1 MNNLEDFFPNLSKDQ
16 LEKFKNLQDI
26 YKFWNSKVNVI
37 SRKDIDNIY
46 INHILHSLS
55 IAKVIQF
62 KNSTRILDIGTGGGF
77 PGIPLA
83 IFFPNVN
90 FTLIDSIRKKINVV
104 DSVCNELLISNVI
117 SVNDRV
123 ENHFEKYDFI
133 ISRAVVKMDKLYD
146 LVKKNIETGFNNDIP
161 NGILSLKGGDLKK
174 ELRNF
179 NDCKIYNLRDYFS
192 HDFFETKKLVYVTS
206 K

>member
-1 MNNLEDFFPNLSKDQ
+1 LKSLEEFFPNLSKDQ
-16 LEKFKNLQDI
+16 LEKFKNLQGV

-62 KNSTRILDIGTGGGF
+62 KNSSRILDVGTGGGF

-90 FTLIDSIRKKINVV
+90 FTLIDSIRKKIDVV
-104 DSVCNELLISNVI
+104 DSVCNELLISNVK

-123 ENHFEKYDFI
+123 QNHFEKYDFV

-146 LVKKNIETGFNNDIP
+146 LVKKNVQTGFSNDIP
-161 NGILSLKGGDLKK
+161 NGILSLKGGDLNL

-179 NDCKIYNLRDYFS
+179 NNCKIYNLREYFS
-192 HDFFETKKLVYVTS
+192 FDFFETKKLVYITS

>member
-1 MNNLEDFFPNLSKDQ
+1 MNNLEEFFPDLSKDQ
-16 LEKFKNLQDI
+16 LEKFKNLQGI

-55 IAKVIQF
+55 IAKVVQF
-62 KNSTRILDIGTGGGF
+62 KNSSRILDVGTGGGF

-90 FTLIDSIRKKINVV
+90 FTLIDSIRKKIDVV
-104 DSVCNELLISNVI
+104 NSVCNELLISNVI

-161 NGILSLKGGDLKK
+161 NGILSLKGGDLNL

-179 NDCKIYNLRDYFS
+179 NNYKIYNLREYFS
-192 HDFFETKKLVYVTS
+192 YDFFETKKLVYITS

>member
-1 MNNLEDFFPNLSKDQ
+1 MKSLEEFFPNLSKDQ
-16 LEKFKNLQDI
+16 LEKFKNLQGV

-62 KNSTRILDIGTGGGF
+62 KNSSRILDVGTGGGF

-90 FTLIDSIRKKINVV
+90 FTLIDSIRKKIDVV
-104 DSVCNELLISNVI
+104 DSVCNELLISNVK

-123 ENHFEKYDFI
+123 QNHFEKYDFV

-146 LVKKNIETGFNNDIP
+146 LVKKNVQTGFSNNIP
-161 NGILSLKGGDLKK
+161 NGILSLKGGDLNL

-179 NDCKIYNLRDYFS
+179 NNCKIYNLREYFS
-192 HDFFETKKLVYVTS
+192 FDFFETKKLVYITS

>member
-1 MNNLEDFFPNLSKDQ
+1 MNNLEEFFPDLSKDQ
-16 LEKFKNLQDI
+16 LEKFKNLQGI
-26 YKFWNSKVNVI
+26 YKFWNSKVNLI

-46 INHILHSLS
+46 INHIIHSLS
-55 IAKVIQF
+55 IAKVVQF
-62 KNSTRILDIGTGGGF
+62 KNSSRILDVGTGGGF

-90 FTLIDSIRKKINVV
+90 FTLIDSIRKKIDVV
-104 DSVCNELLISNVI
+104 NSVCNELLISNVI

-161 NGILSLKGGDLKK
+161 NGILSLKGGDLNL

-179 NDCKIYNLRDYFS
+179 NNYKIYNLREYFS
-192 HDFFETKKLVYVTS
+192 HDFFETKKLVYVKS

>member
-1 MNNLEDFFPNLSKDQ
+1 MKSLEEFFPNLSKDQ
-16 LEKFKNLQDI
+16 LEKFKNLQGV

-62 KNSTRILDIGTGGGF
+62 KNSSRILDVGTGGGF

-90 FTLIDSIRKKINVV
+90 FTLIDSIRKKIDVV
-104 DSVCNELLISNVI
+104 DSVCNELLISNVK

-123 ENHFEKYDFI
+123 QNHFEKYDFV

-146 LVKKNIETGFNNDIP
+146 LVKKNVQTGFSNDIP
-161 NGILSLKGGDLKK
+161 NGILSLKGGDLNL

-179 NDCKIYNLRDYFS
+179 NNCKIYNLREYFS
-192 HDFFETKKLVYVTS
+192 FDFFETKKLVYITS

>member
-1 MNNLEDFFPNLSKDQ
+1 MNNLEEFFPDLSKDQ
-16 LEKFKNLQDI
+16 LEKFKNLQGI

-55 IAKVIQF
+55 IAKVVQF
-62 KNSTRILDIGTGGGF
+62 KNSSRILDVGTGGGF

-90 FTLIDSIRKKINVV
+90 FTLIDSIRKKIDVV
-104 DSVCNELLISNVI
+104 NSVCNELLISNVI

-179 NDCKIYNLRDYFS
+179 NDYKIYNLREYFS

>member
-1 MNNLEDFFPNLSKDQ
+1 LNNLEEFFPDLSKDQ
-16 LEKFKNLQDI
+16 LEKFKNLQGI

-55 IAKVIQF
+55 IAKVVQF
-62 KNSTRILDIGTGGGF
+62 KNSSRILDVGTGGGF

-90 FTLIDSIRKKINVV
+90 FTLIDSIRKKIDVV
-104 DSVCNELLISNVI
+104 NSVCNELLISNVI

-179 NDCKIYNLRDYFS
+179 NDYKIYNLREYFS
-192 HDFFETKKLVYVTS
+192 DDFFETKKLVYVTS

>member
-1 MNNLEDFFPNLSKDQ
+1 MNNLEEFFPDLSKDQ
-16 LEKFKNLQDI
+16 LEKFKNLQGI

-55 IAKVIQF
+55 IAKVVQF
-62 KNSTRILDIGTGGGF
+62 KNSSRILDVGTGGGF

-90 FTLIDSIRKKINVV
+90 FTLIDSIRKKIDVV
-104 DSVCNELLISNVI
+104 NSVCNELLISNVI

-179 NDCKIYNLRDYFS
+179 NDYKIYNLREYFS
-192 HDFFETKKLVYVTS
+192 QDFFETKKLVYVTS

>member
-1 MNNLEDFFPNLSKDQ
+1 MKSLEEFFPNLSKDQ
-16 LEKFKNLQDI
+16 LEKFKNLQGV

-55 IAKVIQF
+55 IAKVVQF
-62 KNSTRILDIGTGGGF
+62 KNSSRILDVGTGGGF

-90 FTLIDSIRKKINVV
+90 FTLIDSIRKKIDVV

-146 LVKKNIETGFNNDIP
+146 LVKKNVQTGFSNDIP
-161 NGILSLKGGDLKK
+161 NGILSLKGGDLNL

-179 NDCKIYNLRDYFS
+179 NNCKIYNLREYFS
-192 HDFFETKKLVYVTS
+192 FDFFETKKLVYITS

>member
-1 MNNLEDFFPNLSKDQ
+1 LNNLEEFFPDLSKDQ
-16 LEKFKNLQDI
+16 LEKFKNLQGI

-55 IAKVIQF
+55 IAKVVQF
-62 KNSTRILDIGTGGGF
+62 KNSSRILDVGTGGGF

-90 FTLIDSIRKKINVV
+90 FTLIDSIRKKIDVV
-104 DSVCNELLISNVI
+104 NSVCNELLISNVI

-161 NGILSLKGGDLKK
+161 NGILSLKGGDLNL

-179 NDCKIYNLRDYFS
+179 NNYKIYNLREYFS

>member
-1 MNNLEDFFPNLSKDQ
+1 MNNLEEFFPDLSKDQ
-16 LEKFKNLQDI
+16 LEKFKNLQGI

-55 IAKVIQF
+55 IAKVVQF
-62 KNSTRILDIGTGGGF
+62 KNSSRILDVGTGGGF

-90 FTLIDSIRKKINVV
+90 FTLIDSIRKKIDVV
-104 DSVCNELLISNVI
+104 NSVCNELLISNVI

-161 NGILSLKGGDLKK
+161 NGILSLKGGDLNL

-179 NDCKIYNLRDYFS
+179 NNYKIYNLREYFS

>member
-1 MNNLEDFFPNLSKDQ
+1 MNNLEEFFPDLSKDQ
-16 LEKFKNLQDI
+16 LEKFKNLQGI

-55 IAKVIQF
+55 IAKVVQF
-62 KNSTRILDIGTGGGF
+62 KNSSRILDVGTGGGF

-90 FTLIDSIRKKINVV
+90 FTLIDSIRKKIDVV
-104 DSVCNELLISNVI
+104 NSVCNELLISNVI

-179 NDCKIYNLRDYFS
+179 NDHKIYNLREYFS

>member
-1 MNNLEDFFPNLSKDQ
+1 MKSLEEFFPNLSKDQ
-16 LEKFKNLQDI
+16 LEKFKNLQGV

-62 KNSTRILDIGTGGGF
+62 KNSSRILDVGTGGGF

-90 FTLIDSIRKKINVV
+90 FTLIDSIRKKIDVV
-104 DSVCNELLISNVI
+104 DSVCNELLISNVK

-123 ENHFEKYDFI
+123 ENHFEKYDFV

-146 LVKKNIETGFNNDIP
+146 LVKKNVQTGFSNDIP
-161 NGILSLKGGDLKK
+161 NGILSLKGGDLNL

-179 NDCKIYNLRDYFS
+179 NNCKIYNLREYFS
-192 HDFFETKKLVYVTS
+192 FDFFETKKLVYITS

>member
-1 MNNLEDFFPNLSKDQ
+1 MNNLEEFFPDLSKDQ
-16 LEKFKNLQDI
+16 LEKFKNLQGI

-55 IAKVIQF
+55 IAKVVQF
-62 KNSTRILDIGTGGGF
+62 KNSSRILDVGTGGGF

-90 FTLIDSIRKKINVV
+90 FTLIDSIRKKIDVV
-104 DSVCNELLISNVI
+104 NSVCNELLISNVI

-179 NDCKIYNLRDYFS
+179 NDYKIYNLREYFS
-192 HDFFETKKLVYVTS
+192 HDFFETKKLVYVTP

>member
-1 MNNLEDFFPNLSKDQ
+1 MKSLEEFFPNLSKDQ
-16 LEKFKNLQDI
+16 LEKFKNLQGV

-62 KNSTRILDIGTGGGF
+62 KNSSRILDVGTGGGF

-90 FTLIDSIRKKINVV
+90 FTLIDSIRKKIDVV
-104 DSVCNELLISNVI
+104 DSVCNELLISNVK

-123 ENHFEKYDFI
+123 QNHFEKYDFV

-146 LVKKNIETGFNNDIP
+146 LVKKNVQTGFSNDIP
-161 NGILSLKGGDLKK
+161 NGILSLKGGDLNL

-179 NDCKIYNLRDYFS
+179 NNCKIYNLSEYFS
-192 HDFFETKKLVYVTS
+192 FDFFETKKLVYITS